1 MPAHYYAYL
10 TFLDSMKSFHNNFV
24 NDKENAS
31 MAHHLARRTKREKEH
46 PMCGAAPLSPQFG
59 AKVQKKLFSN
69 KFFREKIEGGL
80 PTTPLQ
86 RLTRQL
92 RCFNSRRALH
102 VRRTLPVRSTLPAL
116 QRLTRQLRCSH
127 LHCSLRASLIS
138 PPAYIPFLLPHG
150 DSRMRTGC
158 RSARCPSPCC

>member
-10 TFLDSMKSFHNNFV
+10 TFLDSMKSLHNNFV

-69 KFFREKIEGGL
+69 KFLGRK
-80 PTTPLQ
+80 
-86 RLTRQL
+86 
-92 RCFNSRRALH
+92 
-102 VRRTLPVRSTLPAL
+102 
-116 QRLTRQLRCSH
+116 
-127 LHCSLRASLIS
+127 
-138 PPAYIPFLLPHG
+138 
-150 DSRMRTGC
+150 
-158 RSARCPSPCC
+158 

>member
-10 TFLDSMKSFHNNFV
+10 TFLDSMQALHNNFV

-102 VRRTLPVRSTLPAL
+102 VRMTLPVRSTLPAL

-127 LHCSLRASLIS
+127 QPIQPTGFPYFSTSLYSL
-138 PPAYIPFLLPHG
+138 PAPT
-150 DSRMRTGC
+150 R
-158 RSARCPSPCC
+158 

>member
-10 TFLDSMKSFHNNFV
+10 TFLDSMKSLHNDFV

-80 PTTPLQ
+80 PTPASAPYTTAPL
-86 RLTRQL
+86 LTSAHGANGL
-92 RCFNSRRALH
+92 PLFLH
-102 VRRTLPVRSTLPAL
+102 QSILLA
-116 QRLTRQLRCSH
+116 CSH
-127 LHCSLRASLIS
+127 AVTLERELAVVQRVAHRRVAGSQIE
-138 PPAYIPFLLPHG
+138 
-150 DSRMRTGC
+150 
-158 RSARCPSPCC
+158 